1 MDKYGIIGQ
10 RFYRFGPWHILNLRE
25 CVTDHKLDGR
35 STAVGEIKVGTF
47 DAVNCEV
54 KTNDRRFHKKS
65 HIVANMERVMRVECK
80 RYRLA
85 RSVMYQSLHLRIRNT

>member
-10 RFYRFGPWHILNLRE
+10 RFYGFGPWHILNLGE
-25 CVTDHKLDGR
+25 CIANHKLDGR
-35 STAVGEIKVGTF
+35 STTVGEIKVGTF
-47 DAVNCEV
+47 DAVDCEV

-65 HIVANMERVMRVECK
+65 HIIADVERVMRVEGK

-85 RSVMYQSLHLRIRNT
+85 RSVMYKSLHLRIRNT